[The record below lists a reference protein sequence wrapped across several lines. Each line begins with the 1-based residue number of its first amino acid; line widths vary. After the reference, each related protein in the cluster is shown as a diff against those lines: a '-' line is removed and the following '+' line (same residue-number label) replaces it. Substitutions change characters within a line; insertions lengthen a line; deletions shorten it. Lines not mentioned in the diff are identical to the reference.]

1 LRRRRP
7 TPVWGQTRSNSTGI
21 ANTASGIAAL
31 GNNTVRSFDT
41 AIGFQADVSA
51 GNLTN
56 ATAIGNG
63 SIVNASNK
71 VRLVNTAVT
80 VISRVA
86 ESEVTTLP
94 GNANQH
100 SPFLRTRTAAPRYAR
115 AAQGAASML
124 RLPATIFV

>member
-1 LRRRRP
+1 LRR
-7 TPVWGQTRSNSTGI
+7 S
-21 ANTASGIAAL
+21 
-31 GNNTVRSFDT
+31 GNNTVRSFD
-41 AIGFQADVSA
+41 GFQPDVLA

-56 ATAIGNG
+56 ARAIGNG
-63 SIVNASNK
+63 AIVNASNK

-100 SPFLRTRTAAPRYAR
+100 SPFLGTRTVAPDNRYAR
-115 AAQGAASML
+115 AAQGAASMV

>member
-1 LRRRRP
+1 M
-7 TPVWGQTRSNSTGI
+7 
-21 ANTASGIAAL
+21 
-31 GNNTVRSFDT
+31 RSFDT

-63 SIVNASNK
+63 AIVNASNK

-86 ESEVTTLP
+86 EGEVTTLP

-100 SPFLRTRTAAPRYAR
+100 SLFFALV
-115 AAQGAASML
+115 L
-124 RLPATIFV
+124 LP